1 MKTSYINNEKN
12 HARYLLGL
20 ALATIVLTIL
30 VVRPVH
36 SVTQQHAVSA
46 LGPQGQSK
54 RRRVQSITQ
63 RQLAK
68 AGQRNRAATDYSTQL
83 KTPATKADGKI
94 AFNRYTG
101 EVTAIFTMNTDG
113 SNVKQITDNQYFNF
127 DPAWSP
133 DGTRI
138 AFDTPRNNGDSEIY
152 LMNADGSN
160 QAGFSPPAFG
170 IDPAWSPDGR
180 KIAYWQ
186 DYVGIIY
193 VMDADGSNRKQLTNG
208 DAFDLEPSWSPD
220 GSKIVFSS
228 YRDGQ
233 SEIYV
238 MNADGSNQTR
248 FTNDVVN
255 YDEEPVWSPDGSRI
269 AFTKYLGCIDFG
281 IGIFCSGAQ
290 IMIMQAD
297 GSNPTYLTG
306 GEDFDW
312 SSFSTWSPDGTQ
324 LAFEGNVVGE
334 VYSISA
340 DGSGLVDLTNNDADD
355 FFPAWGPQP
364 STSPSC
370 PNPIDCAEFFVRQ
383 QYRDFLNREPD
394 ASGLSFW
401 TNEITLCGADQQC
414 IEARRINVSAAF
426 YLSIEFQ
433 QSGYMVYRLY
443 KAAYGNLPGQPVPV
457 RFSEFL
463 PDDQAIGQGVVVNQS
478 GWETVLENNKQA
490 FGTGFVQRPRFT
502 SAYPASMSPEVFV
515 DTLFAN
521 AGVTPTSNDRAAAV
535 SEFASASTTSDFAA
549 RARALRR
556 VAENSTLIQKESN
569 RAFVLTEYFGY
580 LRRNPNDAPDT
591 NFDGYNF
598 WLNKLNQSNG
608 DFVAAEMVKA
618 FIVSGEYRQRFG
630 P

>member
-1 MKTSYINNEKN
+1 MFSTNYQKN
-12 HARYLLGL
+12 SLRQLLGL
-20 ALATIVLTIL
+20 AVAMIVLTIL
-30 VVRPVH
+30 VVRPAL

-113 SNVKQITDNQYFNF
+113 SDVKQITDNQYFDF

-138 AFDTPRNNGDSEIY
+138 AFDTIRNNGDSEIY

-170 IDPAWSPDGR
+170 IDAAWSPDGK

-233 SEIYV
+233 TEIYV
-238 MNADGSNQTR
+238 MNADGNNQTR

-324 LAFEGNVVGE
+324 LAFEGYVVGE

-478 GWETVLENNKQA
+478 GWETVLENNKQE

-515 DTLFAN
+515 DALFAN
-521 AGVTPTSNDRAAAV
+521 AGVTPTSSDRAAAV
-535 SEFASASTTSDFAA
+535 SEFGSASTTSDFAA

-608 DFVAAEMVKA
+608 DFVGAEMVKA

>member
-1 MKTSYINNEKN
+1 MSYINNEKN

-30 VVRPVH
+30 VVRPAH
-36 SVTQQHAVSA
+36 SVTQQHAVGA

-113 SNVKQITDNQYFNF
+113 SDVTQITDDQYFNF

-138 AFDTPRNNGDSEIY
+138 AFDTLRDNGDSEIY

-160 QAGFSPPAFG
+160 QAGFTPPALG
-170 IDPAWSPDGR
+170 IDAAWSPDGK

-324 LAFEGNVVGE
+324 LAFEGYVVGE

-370 PNPIDCAEFFVRQ
+370 PNPIDCAEVFVRQ
-383 QYRDFLNREPD
+383 HIATFST
-394 ASGLSFW
+394 ASLMPVASRFGPTRLP
-401 TNEITLCGADQQC
+401 CA
-414 IEARRINVSAAF
+414 ARTSSA
-426 YLSIEFQ
+426 L
-433 QSGYMVYRLY
+433 R
-443 KAAYGNLPGQPVPV
+443 PG
-457 RFSEFL
+457 
-463 PDDQAIGQGVVVNQS
+463 
-478 GWETVLENNKQA
+478 
-490 FGTGFVQRPRFT
+490 
-502 SAYPASMSPEVFV
+502 ASMSRLRSISRLSFSKAAIWFIASTKP
-515 DTLFAN
+515 
-521 AGVTPTSNDRAAAV
+521 PTEIFQGSRCRLG
-535 SEFASASTTSDFAA
+535 SASSCPTIKRSDKAWSLTKVGGKRSSRIISRRSELVSCNA
-549 RARALRR
+549 RVSPQLIPLRYHLKCSWTRSSRTPASRQQAMIAQQPSANLPQPQPRLILRR
-556 VAENSTLIQKESN
+556 VRAHYDES
-569 RAFVLTEYFGY
+569 
-580 LRRNPNDAPDT
+580 
-591 NFDGYNF
+591 
-598 WLNKLNQSNG
+598 
-608 DFVAAEMVKA
+608 
-618 FIVSGEYRQRFG
+618 QRTRL
-630 P
+630 

>member
-1 MKTSYINNEKN
+1 MSYINNEKN

-30 VVRPVH
+30 VVRPAH

-113 SNVKQITDNQYFNF
+113 SDVKQITDNQYFNF

-138 AFDTPRNNGDSEIY
+138 AFDTIRNNGDSEIY

-170 IDPAWSPDGR
+170 IDAAWSPDGK

-324 LAFEGNVVGE
+324 LAFEGYVVGE

-355 FFPAWGPQP
+355 FFPAWGSQP

-502 SAYPASMSPEVFV
+502 SAYPASISPEVFV

-521 AGVTPTSNDRAAAV
+521 AGVTPASSDRAAAV
-535 SEFASASTTSDFAA
+535 SEFGSASTTSDFAA

-556 VAENSTLIQKESN
+556 VAENSTLIQKEFN
-569 RAFVLTEYFGY
+569 RAFVLMQYFGY

-598 WLNKLNQSNG
+598 WLNKLNQFDGN
-608 DFVAAEMVKA
+608 FVNAEMVNA
-618 FIVSGEYRQRFG
+618 FITSSEYRQRFG

>member
-1 MKTSYINNEKN
+1 MSYINNEKN

-63 RQLAK
+63 RQLTK
-68 AGQRNRAATDYSTQL
+68 AGQRNRATGYSTQL

-101 EVTAIFTMNTDG
+101 EVTEIFTMNTDG
-113 SNVKQITDNQYFNF
+113 SDVKQITDNQYFNF

-138 AFDTPRNNGDSEIY
+138 AFDTIRNNGDSEIY

-233 SEIYV
+233 TEIYV

-324 LAFEGNVVGE
+324 LAFEGYVVGE

-364 STSPSC
+364 SSSPSC

-394 ASGLSFW
+394 ASGLAFW

-414 IEARRINVSAAF
+414 IEAKRINVSAAF

-463 PDDQAIGQGVVVNQS
+463 PDDQAIGQDVVVNQS
-478 GWETVLENNKQA
+478 GWETVLENNKRA

-502 SAYPASMSPEVFV
+502 SAYPSSMSPEVFV
-515 DTLFAN
+515 DALFAN
-521 AGVTPTSNDRAAAV
+521 AGVTPTSSDQAAAV
-535 SEFASASTTSDFAA
+535 SEFGSASTTSDFAA

-556 VAENSTLIQKESN
+556 VAENSTLIQKEFN
-569 RAFVLTEYFGY
+569 RAFVLMQYFGY

>member
-1 MKTSYINNEKN
+1 MSYINNEKN

-113 SNVKQITDNQYFNF
+113 SDVKQITDNQYFNF

-138 AFDTPRNNGDSEIY
+138 AFDTIRNNGDSEIY

-170 IDPAWSPDGR
+170 IDAAWSPDGR

-233 SEIYV
+233 TEIYV

-324 LAFEGNVVGE
+324 LAFEGYVVGE

-364 STSPSC
+364 SSSPSC

-463 PDDQAIGQGVVVNQS
+463 PDDQAIGQDVVVNQS

-515 DTLFAN
+515 DALFAN
-521 AGVTPTSNDRAAAV
+521 AGVTPTSSDRAAAV
-535 SEFASASTTSDFAA
+535 SEFGSASTTSDFAA

-608 DFVAAEMVKA
+608 DFVGAEMVKA
-618 FIVSGEYRQRFG
+618 FIVSREYRQRFG